1 MWGIVMADSY
11 EFFFL
16 PFELPQHLVYCL
28 GCWKGII
35 NMPND
40 FPVSDSTLRNNSDRW
55 FKAYHD
61 PYQPTNYA
69 YPNIPQVNVNAY
81 HIPEL
86 VP

>member
-1 MWGIVMADSY
+1 
-11 EFFFL
+11 
-16 PFELPQHLVYCL
+16 
-28 GCWKGII
+28 
-35 NMPND
+35 MPND